1 MIKKYIKIVCLL
13 VSVVMLFCS
22 CSSLSLVKEYY
33 SFTDDNNQTITL
45 YSKPQKVA
53 VLFSSLAELWMI
65 SGGKVDITVKE
76 TIERGICEE
85 NVLLV
90 DDGAGKTINAELLA
104 SYKPDFIIGSVD
116 IAGHND
122 AYNVLKN
129 AGAPFCLMR
138 VEGFSDYLRVLK
150 IFCEINNNEAAFE
163 QYGTTLEAK
172 INALIK
178 STKNKEQQKVL
189 FIRSGSSLSS
199 LKAKSSSQHFAAAML
214 TELGAINIADEA
226 KVLIDGLNHE
236 EIIKQNPKII
246 FIGFMGDEKAAKQL
260 VNETLS
266 KPEWQVLDAVKNNR
280 VVFLEKELFQYKPN
294 HRFYEAYSFLAKS
307 LYGETD

>member
-22 CSSLSLVKEYY
+22 CESLTLVQEYY

-104 SYKPDFIIGSVD
+104 SFKPDFIIGSID
-116 IAGHND
+116 IAGHKD
-122 AYNVLKN
+122 AYDLLKN
-129 AGAPFCLMR
+129 TGAPFCLMH
-138 VEGFSDYLRVLK
+138 VEDFNDYLKTLK
-150 IFCEINNNEAAFE
+150 IFCDINENKEAYKK
-163 QYGTTLEAK
+163 YGEELRES
-172 INALIK
+172 IDALK
-178 STKNKEQQKVL
+178 ESTKNKEPQKVM
-189 FIRSGSSLSS
+189 FIRSGSSEASF
-199 LKAKSSSQHFAAAML
+199 KAKSSTEHFAASML
-214 TELGAINIADEA
+214 TELGAINIADSAEI
-226 KVLIDGLNHE
+226 LLDGLNHE
-236 EIIKQNPKII
+236 EIIKQNPKYI
-246 FIGFMGDEKAAKQL
+246 FISLMGNQKAAKKL
-260 VNETLS
+260 VEKILS
-266 KPEWQVLDAVKNNR
+266 KPEWQIIDAVKNNR
-280 VVFLEKELFQYKPN
+280 VIFLEKELFQYKPN
-294 HRFYEAYSFLAKS
+294 HRFFKAYSFLAKS
-307 LYGETD
+307 LYGETN